1 MARTSTKRHNIGEM
15 NDHLEPIERVQFDTQ
30 QLVTEHPPIWR
41 DRNKRIVF
49 EIACP
54 PGSAHCG
61 RLDYSR
67 WRAMALPLTVDAAAA
82 ARRVVGRAGF
92 YEYVP
97 AREVPGAMEWH
108 VNFADPRLFVAY
120 GSSLF
125 AQDEMQVAEHPA
137 LGALREALDAQGA
150 SAVTMEN
157 GKPTPVLVMGVE
169 RRCRV
174 ATDRNAAEGR
184 PRGLYGNQFAR
195 AAAEAVRRA
204 TTRLDP
210 PTITNLIAMAAP
222 HGGYGR
228 YSADEI
234 ERVLITAFTAF
245 RAAVI
250 ESTRCQGAACPIVV
264 HTGFWGCGAFGGH
277 RMLMVMLQVLAGEMA
292 GLERMVFYTGD
303 AVGAEALATARRRI
317 EEDLTSGPGTG
328 MGDLITR
335 VASIGFEWGVS
346 DGN

>member
-1 MARTSTKRHNIGEM
+1 MDT
-15 NDHLEPIERVQFDTQ
+15 HLEPIERQQFETQ

-41 DRNKRIVF
+41 DRNKEIVF
-49 EIACP
+49 DIACP

-67 WRAMALPLTVDAAAA
+67 WRGMALPMNANAAAA

-92 YEYVP
+92 YDYVP
-97 AREVPGAMEWH
+97 APDVPGAMEWY
-108 VNFADPRLFVAY
+108 VNFADPHLFVAY

-137 LGALREALDAQGA
+137 LGALREALDAQRA
-150 SAVTMEN
+150 AAVTLEN
-157 GKPTPVLVMGVE
+157 GKPTPVLVVGIE

-174 ATDRNAAEGR
+174 ATDRNVAEGR

-195 AAAEAVRRA
+195 ADAETVRRA
-204 TTRLDP
+204 TMRLDP

-222 HGGYGR
+222 SGGYGR
-228 YSADEI
+228 YSVGEI

-245 RAAVI
+245 RAAVL
-250 ESTRCQGAACPIVV
+250 ESTRCRGTVCPVVV

-277 RMLMVMLQVLAGEMA
+277 RVLMAMLQVLAAEMA
-292 GLERMVFYTGD
+292 GLERMVFHTGD
-303 AVGAEALATARRRI
+303 AAGAQALATARRLL
-317 EEDLTSGPGTG
+317 EEDLTSKPGTALSE
-328 MGDLITR
+328 LIER
-335 VASIGFEWGVS
+335 IASLGFEWGVS